1 MRDWKVTVR
10 IGSRVTTWTFPAI
23 SRDAARKHAELQL
36 RHMPGKGSVIKV
48 EEA

>member
-10 IGSRVTTWTFPAI
+10 IGNRITVWTFPAP
-23 SRDAARKHAELQL
+23 SKEAARKHAELQL
-36 RHMPGKGSVIKV
+36 KHRGGSVIKV